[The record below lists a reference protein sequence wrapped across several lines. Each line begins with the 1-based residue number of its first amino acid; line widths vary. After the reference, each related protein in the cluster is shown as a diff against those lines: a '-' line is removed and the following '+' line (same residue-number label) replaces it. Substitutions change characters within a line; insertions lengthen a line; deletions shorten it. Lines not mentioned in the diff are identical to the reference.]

1 MARQVEHALSP
12 PALTERQRQVADG
25 VARGLTNDE
34 IAAELGIAPRTV
46 KAHCDTLRIKLGV
59 SRRRQIAPA
68 FLALQGHRLPRR

>member
-12 PALTERQRQVADG
+12 PALTERQRQVASG

-34 IAAELGIAPRTV
+34 IGAELGISPRTV
-46 KAHCDTLRIKLGV
+46 KAHCDMLRRKLGV
-59 SRRRQIAPA
+59 PSRRKIAPA